1 MKFTFVPQKPVLG
14 NLQLFTQQYLK
25 KAYVAQ
31 VHASVPLQQTSIL
44 KKSKGPKI
52 HHISILIVHPE
63 HRGELSI
70 TTNSASSDDDHAQFR
85 NAFLPAQRGHEAP
98 CGTFIAET
106 QLYAPLVVDGLF
118 RVVSFSEVPD
128 SLLFYANVLA

>member
-1 MKFTFVPQKPVLG
+1 MT
-14 NLQLFTQQYLK
+14 T
-25 KAYVAQ
+25 
-31 VHASVPLQQTSIL
+31 
-44 KKSKGPKI
+44 
-52 HHISILIVHPE
+52 
-63 HRGELSI
+63 LS
-70 TTNSASSDDDHAQFR
+70 SEMP
-85 NAFLPAQRGHEAP
+85 FLPAQRGHEAP